1 MIPKSNLYLLLVC
14 SLVLVVLT
22 IWSVNTNTN
31 QSFYLF
37 DMLYGQNIKYV
48 EQLQQ
53 KNSESSSWQP
63 TLNFHQKKG
72 NYTLR
77 GEVKLTKNNSQ
88 IPEGILIVMQASYDL
103 YWDGQLIG
111 KNGVVGTGE
120 ASEIPGKMSHVFLI
134 PPNLAHQG
142 KHQILL
148 KLSNYYR
155 PSPVGFKLLF
165 VANYDQLIQQPLI
178 FTAGIYILAGS
189 FITIAIYY
197 LLLYLIAYRQIS
209 VLIFGILSLLFCAL
223 TLFEHSKHIYQYL
236 YPWHQTR
243 LLVVAILSYV
253 ICYLIVLFFLTR
265 FRTPHKI
272 PILIVLTILLVCMDE
287 LNLNPEDVFYMY
299 ITALF
304 VALLVIIRAVSQ
316 RQKGSM
322 EAFSG
327 ILTCFLSLSYYDLT
341 LFLGFFGLAIFM
353 LVSLSIQFKEQQTIE
368 KEALLRSG
376 RLEIELLKKQ
386 LQPHFLMNTLTSI
399 IGWIEAEPQT
409 SVKLIEALAKELDIL
424 LEIAPKKLIPLYQEI
439 DLCHSHIEVMKYR
452 KSINYT
458 FETAIIDQ
466 EVLIPPAIF
475 HTLLENGITHSEVGE
490 GDISFLLKQQKIK
503 EVTLYSFESRMK
515 SEHQIPLKNESSSG
529 GTGHRYVKARLE
541 ESFSGKWKFY
551 SENHPNGWKD
561 IIEIK

>member
-1 MIPKSNLYLLLVC
+1 MLKSNLYLLLTF
-14 SLVLVVLT
+14 SLILVVLMV
-22 IWSVNTNTN
+22 WSVNTNTN

-37 DMLYGQNIKYV
+37 DILYGQKITHV
-48 EQLQQ
+48 TRLQQ
-53 KNSESSSWQP
+53 KNGLSSEWQS
-63 TLNFHQKKG
+63 TLNFHQQKG
-72 NYTLR
+72 NYTLK
-77 GEVKLTKNNSQ
+77 GEVELAENNLQ
-88 IPEGILIVMQASYDL
+88 TPQGVLIFMQASYNI
-103 YWDGQLIG
+103 YWDGQFIG
-111 KNGVVGTGE
+111 KNGIVGTGMT
-120 ASEIPGKMSHVFLI
+120 SEIPGKMNHVFLI
-134 PPNLAHQG
+134 PQNLAKQG

-148 KLSNYYR
+148 KLSNYHR
-155 PSPVGFKLLF
+155 PSPISFKLLI
-165 VANYDQLIQQPLI
+165 VAGYDQLIKQPLI

-189 FITIAIYY
+189 FLTIAIYY
-197 LLLYLIAYRQIS
+197 LLLYLIAYRQTS
-209 VLIFGILSLLFCAL
+209 VLIFGILSIFFCVL

-243 LLVVAILSYV
+243 LLIVAVLSYA
-253 ICYLIVLFFLTR
+253 ICYLIVLFFMVR
-265 FRTPHKI
+265 FRTPYK
-272 PILIVLTILLVCMDE
+272 ILILAILTVLLVWMDS

-299 ITALF
+299 IMALF
-304 VALLVIIRAVSQ
+304 VALLVIIRAVRQ

-341 LFLGFFGLAIFM
+341 LFLGFFGLVIFM
-353 LVSLSIQFKEQQTIE
+353 LVSLSIQFKEQQAIE

-452 KSINYT
+452 KNINYT
-458 FETAIIDQ
+458 LETAIIDQ
-466 EVLIPPAIF
+466 DVLIPPAIF
-475 HTLLENGITHSEVGE
+475 HTLLENGVTHSEVGK
-490 GDISFLLKQQKIK
+490 GNISFLLKQQKIK
-503 EVTLYSFESRMK
+503 KGTLYSFESRMK
-515 SEHQIPLKNESSSG
+515 SVHQVPLKNESNSE
-529 GTGHRYVKARLE
+529 GTGHRYIKARLE

-551 SENHPNGWKD
+551 SENQPNGWKD
-561 IIEIK
+561 TIEIK